1 VGHAWGEERAGAV
14 RPLRLPPDRICNRV
28 SHRPEL
34 QRAAACTQVWDLKD
48 LGLQAAQRV
57 LEASDPLRLLTE
69 LAQNFPTHAG
79 PLSRLDVSADLRK
92 ELAAN
97 RRVMQAGPNRFNSV
111 VCLNESE

>member
-1 VGHAWGEERAGAV
+1 M
-14 RPLRLPPDRICNRV
+14 
-28 SHRPEL
+28 
-34 QRAAACTQVWDLKD
+34 
-48 LGLQAAQRV
+48 GLQAAQRV

-97 RRVMQAGPNRFNSV
+97 RRVMQAGPHSFNMV
-111 VCLNESE
+111 VGLNESECESMRLDGGSDLRRSLPPTAASCKFTETVDCELS